1 MVYQSLLNFQG
12 QRCTWNLQKVE
23 KCLSEERKDEW
34 MNEYEVE
41 TNTKLYTFQTQK
53 KDKQGIFVQDFEK
66 IK

>member
-1 MVYQSLLNFQG
+1 
-12 QRCTWNLQKVE
+12 
-23 KCLSEERKDEW
+23 